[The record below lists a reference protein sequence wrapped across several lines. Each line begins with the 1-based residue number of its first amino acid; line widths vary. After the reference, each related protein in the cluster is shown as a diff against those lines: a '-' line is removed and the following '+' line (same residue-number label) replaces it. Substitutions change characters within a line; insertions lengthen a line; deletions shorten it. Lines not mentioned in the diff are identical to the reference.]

1 MYIYTPNIS
10 TSLNTFDIINLDNF
24 IIYVEL
30 ASLIGNENKMC
41 AFFIIFLEKIPH

>member
-1 MYIYTPNIS
+1 MYIYTHNIS

-30 ASLIGNENKMC
+30 ASLIGNEDTKC
-41 AFFIIFLEKIPH
+41 AFFIIYLEKIPH